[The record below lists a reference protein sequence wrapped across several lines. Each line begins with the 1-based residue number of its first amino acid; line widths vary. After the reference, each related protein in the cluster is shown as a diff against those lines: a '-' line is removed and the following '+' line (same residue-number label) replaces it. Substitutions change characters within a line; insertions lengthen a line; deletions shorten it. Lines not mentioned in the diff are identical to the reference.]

1 MKLTKNDYQSIIEQ
15 IDFLYDGEQ
24 TVEIE
29 KDGETLE
36 VTVTYHEDGYFEDD
50 YYNGTGAFVSTMQ
63 ELVVKSVVSFNEDG
77 DTENDF
83 DEDTLYKMAA

>member
-1 MKLTKNDYQSIIEQ
+1 MKLTKNDYQSIIDQ

-24 TVEIE
+24 TAEIE

-36 VTVTYHEDGYFEDD
+36 VAVTCHEDGYFEDD
-50 YYNGTGAFVSTMQ
+50 YYNGTGAFVATMQ

-77 DTENDF
+77 VTENDF
-83 DEDTLYKMAA
+83 DEETLYKMAA